1 MHLLID
7 RLAVGETKQFTATY
21 TVTED
26 DILEGT
32 IVNRATAT
40 GKDPRNEEVTG
51 EGEVR
56 VDTEEKDDS
65 KKDDS
70 KKDDSKKN
78 DSDKKPGAVKT
89 GDATD
94 VIPFFGMTVLAAGAA
109 IVIALKKKRRA

>member
-1 MHLLID
+1 MHFTID

-70 KKDDSKKN
+70 KKN